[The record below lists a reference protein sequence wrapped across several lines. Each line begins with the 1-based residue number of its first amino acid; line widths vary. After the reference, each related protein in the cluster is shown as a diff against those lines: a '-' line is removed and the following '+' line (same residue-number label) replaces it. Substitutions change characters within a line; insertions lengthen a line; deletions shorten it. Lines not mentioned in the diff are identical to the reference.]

1 MLSVRDFRAGAA
13 SAPAPAAPSP
23 AASPAP
29 APHARRAPP
38 GPDDIL
44 PVYQELSRVEAI
56 PRLLDAFDRGVSVEK
71 VAQHLGCSP
80 AAAAHAISHGYFDE
94 GRVALAETVA
104 REALERTPGPILHNH
119 LLRCLLASPEDAQ
132 QTFFDESVR
141 WARLYED
148 RDQIASGD
156 TFRNRRDP
164 HRTLRIAFM
173 ADYGHHGPGI
183 YSLAPL
189 FRAFD
194 RRAFHVSYYNFGPP
208 APEVQSGVD
217 LYREIAALDTES
229 LLRCIRGDEID
240 VLMDLN
246 GRLRTANRYP
256 VFLRRAAPVQV
267 NWWNLLATCG
277 LESIQY
283 LIADAVCVPPGDDRF
298 YTERV
303 ERLAGEALGGWEMPA
318 DAVPSPLPCD
328 REGVFT
334 FGSFNSVFKVNPR
347 TLALWAR
354 VLREVP
360 RARLLLKMG
369 EMGSPRVQ
377 ARLRATFAELG
388 IPAGRVI
395 LEGPSRY
402 REMLDRYAAVD
413 LCLDTFPYSG
423 GSTSICAVWQA
434 VPVVAL
440 HGSDFRGRMS
450 AAQSHTVGLD
460 EFNAADEDQY
470 VAIAARHAADP
481 SRLREIRR
489 SLRGEIA
496 RSSYFNVAKFAR
508 ELGDGCRHVWQD
520 WLTRGGP

>member
-1 MLSVRDFRAGAA
+1 MLSVGKFRAGAA
-13 SAPAPAAPSP
+13 SAPIPAEPSP
-23 AASPAP
+23 GTGFEPAP
-29 APHARRAPP
+29 DRRRAVAD
-38 GPDDIL
+38 PDDIL
-44 PVYQELSRVEAI
+44 AVFHELSRVQGI
-56 PRLLDAFDRGVSVEK
+56 PRLLDAFDRGVPVDK
-71 VAQHLGCSP
+71 IAQHLGCSR
-80 AAAAHAISHGYFDE
+80 AAAAHAISLGYFDE
-94 GRVALAETVA
+94 GRVALAETVV
-104 REALERTPGPILHNH
+104 RQALERTPGPILHNH
-119 LLRCLLASPEDAQ
+119 LLRCLLASPDDAK

-148 RDQIASGD
+148 RDQIARGD
-156 TFRNRRDP
+156 SFPNRREP
-164 HRTLRIAFM
+164 HRVLRIAFM

-194 RRAFHVSYYNFGPP
+194 RRAFNLTFYNFGPP
-208 APEVQSGVD
+208 APEVRRGVD
-217 LYREIAALDTES
+217 LYREIAGLDTES
-229 LLRCIRGDEID
+229 LVRCIRGDEID
-240 VLMDLN
+240 ILMDLN

-283 LIADAVCVPPGDDRF
+283 LMADAICVPSADERF

-318 DAVPSPLPCD
+318 DAVPSRLPCD
-328 REGVFT
+328 AEGVFT
-334 FGSFNSVFKVNPR
+334 FGSFNSAFKVNPR

-354 VLREVP
+354 VLRETP

-377 ARLRATFAELG
+377 ARLRASFAELG
-388 IPAGRVI
+388 IPAERVI
-395 LEGPSRY
+395 LEGPSPF
-402 REMLDRYAAVD
+402 REMLHRYAAVD

-440 HGSDFRGRMS
+440 HGNDFRGRMS

-460 EFNAADEDQY
+460 QFNAADEDEY
-470 VAIAARHAADP
+470 VAIAAQHAADP

-489 SLRGEIA
+489 SLREEIA
-496 RSSYFNVAKFAR
+496 QSSYFNVAKFAR

-520 WLTRGGP
+520 WLSRGGL